1 VDQRQFQHAEKAA
14 KVLAS
19 IAHPLRLLT
28 ICLLLERER
37 FVGELLDA
45 LGTTKGNISQHL
57 RLMENKG
64 LISKRREGAHIFYS
78 IKDPKIVELLRCV
91 RGLYCSGLKLN

>member
-1 VDQRQFQHAEKAA
+1 M
-14 KVLAS
+14 
-19 IAHPLRLLT
+19 
-28 ICLLLERER
+28 LLEHER
-37 FVGELLDA
+37 FVGEILDA

-57 RLMENKG
+57 RLLENKG

>member
-1 VDQRQFQHAEKAA
+1 MDQRQFQHAEKAA
-14 KVLAS
+14 QILSSV
-19 IAHPLRLLT
+19 AHPLRLLI
-28 ICLLLERER
+28 ICMLLERER
-37 FVGELLDA
+37 FVGEILEA

-57 RLMENKG
+57 RLLENKG